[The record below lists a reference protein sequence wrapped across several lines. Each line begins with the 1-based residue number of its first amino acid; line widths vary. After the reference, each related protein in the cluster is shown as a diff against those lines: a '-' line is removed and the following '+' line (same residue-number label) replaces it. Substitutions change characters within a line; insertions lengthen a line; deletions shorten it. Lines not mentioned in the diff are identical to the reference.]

1 MQTDLFVIALSAVSL
16 CCLSLLAADSEELMT
31 AIQKG
36 EIAKVTAALDR
47 QPGLA
52 NALRKDGASAVL
64 FALYTRHPEIADLL
78 IARGATVGFAEAC
91 ALGQLDRVKSFIQE
105 DSSLV
110 NKLSADGFPP
120 LGLATFFGHH
130 DVAIL
135 LLAHHADPNI
145 QSRNQI
151 RVTALHAAVDRKDQT
166 MVEILLSHGANPNAT
181 EFLGGTPLHTA
192 AMGGM
197 DSIARTLVRHGADP
211 TLKMNDGRTALELA
225 EAAKSAELAEWLR
238 GGTRF

>member
-1 MQTDLFVIALSAVSL
+1 MQTHLVVLAISAGSLF
-16 CCLSLLAADSEELMT
+16 CLSLLAADSEEFMT

-36 EIAKVTAALDR
+36 EIAKVTAALNT
-47 QPGLA
+47 QPDLA
-52 NALRKDGASAVL
+52 NAQRNDGSSAVL
-64 FALYTRHPEIADLL
+64 FALYTRHAEIADLL
-78 IARGATVGFAEAC
+78 IARGARVGFAEAC
-91 ALGQLDRVKSFIQE
+91 ALGQFDRVKSFLQE

-120 LGLATFFGHH
+120 LGLAAFFGHR
-130 DVAIL
+130 DVVIL
-135 LLAHHADPNI
+135 LLTHRADPNI

-151 RVTALHAAVDRKDQT
+151 RVAPLHAAVDRKDQA

-197 DSIARTLVRHGADP
+197 DSLARTLVRFGADP
-211 TLKMNDGRTALELA
+211 MLKMNDGRTAPELA
-225 EAAKSAELAEWLR
+225 EAGKNAELAAWLR
-238 GGTRF
+238 K

>member
-1 MQTDLFVIALSAVSL
+1 MA
-16 CCLSLLAADSEELMT
+16 

-36 EIAKVTAALDR
+36 EIAKVIAALDQ

-52 NALRKDGASAVL
+52 NAQRKDGASAVL
-64 FALYTRHPEIADLL
+64 FALYTRHPEIAELL
-78 IARGATVGFAEAC
+78 LTRGATVGFPEAC
-91 ALGQLDRVKSFIQE
+91 ALGQFERVKSLIQE
-105 DSSLV
+105 DGSLI

-130 DVAIL
+130 DVVIL
-135 LLAHHADPNI
+135 LLAHRADSNI

-151 RVTALHAAVDRKDQT
+151 RVTALHAAVEQKDQT
-166 MVEILLSHGANPNAT
+166 LVEILLSHGANPNAT
-181 EFLGGTPLHTA
+181 EFLGGTPLHSA

-211 TLKMNDGRTALELA
+211 ALKMNDGRTAPELA
-225 EAAKSAELAEWLR
+225 EAAKNAELAEWLR
-238 GGTRF
+238 GRK

>member
-1 MQTDLFVIALSAVSL
+1 
-16 CCLSLLAADSEELMT
+16 
-31 AIQKG
+31 
-36 EIAKVTAALDR
+36 
-47 QPGLA
+47 
-52 NALRKDGASAVL
+52 
-64 FALYTRHPEIADLL
+64 
-78 IARGATVGFAEAC
+78 
-91 ALGQLDRVKSFIQE
+91 VKSFIQE

-120 LGLATFFGHH
+120 LSLATFFGHH
-130 DVAIL
+130 DVVIL
-135 LLAHHADPNI
+135 LLAHRADPNI

-151 RVTALHAAVDRKDQT
+151 LITALNSAVDRKDQT

-211 TLKMNDGRTALELA
+211 TLKMNDGRTAPELA
-225 EAAKSAELAEWLR
+225 EAGKHAELAEWLR
-238 GGTRF
+238 K